1 MFSLKTDLLLVKQTF
16 TSPGYT
22 IAGFGCQIHVASYCW
37 NASVLHFAQF
47 SFPPFIRSLWT
58 FSPCLLTISER
69 CWGWRRRGWGIETP
83 LVLEPPSAVLFRF
96 FCLPFPSFLSSFLPP
111 TLLLTS
117 LVSYP
122 PSLEVTLRSHLRH
135 GVFRPSEIGCCYSL
149 GRLCVRWEKASF
161 HLGRCCPDSGAWLRE
176 HRTDWFQNQL
186 YLCILVPWATYRTVW
201 YNPVQKRRVHNLV

>member
-1 MFSLKTDLLLVKQTF
+1 MGSISSSQPVPRQCWCGLKRKGFGWKWRAAQKPLETCSFCMFSLKTDLLLVKQTF

-69 CWGWRRRGWGIETP
+69 CWGWRRRGWGMETP

-96 FCLPFPSFLSSFLPP
+96 FCLTFPSFLSSLLPP

-135 GVFRPSEIGCCYSL
+135 GVFRLLLLL
-149 GRLCVRWEKASF
+149 GAPLCEVGKGILSPGQVLPRL
-161 HLGRCCPDSGAWLRE
+161 RCMA
-176 HRTDWFQNQL
+176 
-186 YLCILVPWATYRTVW
+186 
-201 YNPVQKRRVHNLV
+201 